1 MARTRKK
8 SRDRGTGGLRRE
20 PNGKW
25 TMRFMGADGREV
37 KRSTGTT
44 DRRDAEAILAAALQ
58 REARVRQGLEAPGA
72 QRMADQ
78 LSRPLREHLA
88 EYLEAF
94 ERREQRT
101 AGTMRVRRSILGTF
115 VRLSRS
121 ILRRDPMLRDLDSGL
136 IEKVMHRRI
145 EEGRSARTANT
156 QRQYILAFA
165 AWATDDGRA
174 DLSKIGRMTKRRK
187 EDLDRRRERRAL
199 TIAEE
204 DALLEVAGPR
214 RLVYRLALSTGLR
227 KNEIRSLAWA
237 DLDLENGIGTVRNT
251 KVGRAEVFNLMPE
264 LVAELRAARPMLV
277 GANARRVFDS
287 VPTHRT
293 FRRDLERAGI
303 AERDE
308 RGQVVDFHALRGT
321 LGTRLAAAGVAPQ
334 VAKGIMRHSDY
345 RTTVRHYHHLTL
357 HDQRRALETALAR
370 VPELAAEGTSGG
382 FLELAEGGTPNGT
395 PGGTSSGAKRVNSV
409 RTGAIPPDP
418 KTDAAGAQTLSLRE
432 FVRALASR
440 CEIVLQSRP
449 AGTIGAVGK
458 RTAAQLPDPH
468 AFTEADRE
476 EVRLAVHLRA
486 LLDHSVRFCSTGSER
501 GTH

>member
-1 MARTRKK
+1 MEARRKK

-20 PNGKW
+20 LNGKW
-25 TMRFMGADGREV
+25 TMRFTGADGREV

-44 DRRDAEAILAAALQ
+44 DRRDAEAILAKALQ

-78 LSRPLREHLA
+78 LSRPLREHLDA
-88 EYLEAF
+88 YLEAF
-94 ERREQRT
+94 ERQEART

-121 ILRRDPMLRDLDSGL
+121 ILRRDPMLRDLDSAL

-165 AWATDDGRA
+165 VWATGDGRG
-174 DLSKIGRMTKRRK
+174 DFSRLGRMAKRRK

-199 TIAEE
+199 TAAEE
-204 DALLEVAGPR
+204 VALLEAAGPR

-237 DLDLENGIGTVRNT
+237 DLDLENGIGKVRNT
-251 KVGRAEVFNLMPE
+251 KVGRSEDFNIMPD
-264 LVAELRAARPMLV
+264 LVAELSAARPMLV
-277 GANARRVFDS
+277 GTNARKVFDF

-293 FRRDLERAGI
+293 FRRDLARAGI

-308 RGQVVDFHALRGT
+308 RGQVIDFHALRGT

-345 RTTVRHYHHLTL
+345 RTTVKHYHHLTL
-357 HDQRRALETALAR
+357 HDQRQALEMALAR
-370 VPELAAEGTSGG
+370 APRLAAEGTSGG
-382 FLELAEGGTPNGT
+382 FLEVAEVGTPS
-395 PGGTSSGAKRVNSV
+395 GTSSGTSRGAKRINSV
-409 RTGAIPPDP
+409 RGGAS
-418 KTDAAGAQTLSLRE
+418 AESAGPRADQLQTLSLRE

-440 CEIVLQSRP
+440 CEIVLQSRFQ
-449 AGTIGAVGK
+449 GTIGAVGK
-458 RTAAQLPDPH
+458 RPAAQVPDTQVV
-468 AFTEADRE
+468 TEADRE

-486 LLDHSVRFCSTGSER
+486 LLERLSEDQSIR
-501 GTH
+501 AHF

>member
-8 SRDRGTGGLRRE
+8 PRDRGTGGLRRE
-20 PNGKW
+20 LNGKW
-25 TMRFMGADGREV
+25 TMRFMGSDGREV

-72 QRMADQ
+72 QRMAGQ

-94 ERREQRT
+94 ERQEART
-101 AGTMRVRRSILGTF
+101 AGTMRVRRSILGIF
-115 VRLSRS
+115 VKLSRS
-121 ILRRDPMLRDLDSGL
+121 ILRRDPMLRDLDSAL

-165 AWATDDGRA
+165 AWATNDGRA
-174 DLSKIGRMTKRRK
+174 DLARLGRMAKRRK

-199 TIAEE
+199 TAAEE
-204 DALLEVAGPR
+204 VALLEAAGPR
-214 RLVYRLALSTGLR
+214 RLVYRLALETGLR
-227 KNEIRSLAWA
+227 KNEIRALAWA
-237 DLDLENGIGTVRNT
+237 DLDLENGVGTVRNT
-251 KVGRAEVFNLMPE
+251 KVGRAEDFNIMPD
-264 LVAELRAARPMLV
+264 LVAELRTARPMLV

-345 RTTVRHYHHLTL
+345 RTTVKHYHHLTL
-357 HDQRRALETALAR
+357 HDQRQALETALAR
-370 VPELAAEGTSGG
+370 APQLAAEGTTGG
-382 FLELAEGGTPNGT
+382 LLEVAG
-395 PGGTSSGAKRVNSV
+395 GGTSNGTSRGTSTGAKRVNGARV
-409 RTGAIPPDP
+409 GARTAEADSGAA
-418 KTDAAGAQTLSLRE
+418 DAQGLSLRD
-432 FVRALASR
+432 FVRALATR
-440 CEIVLQSRP
+440 CEIVLQSPP
-449 AGTIGAVGK
+449 ARTIGAVGK
-458 RTAAQLPDPH
+458 QPAAQVPDPQ
-468 AFTEADRE
+468 AVTEADRE
-476 EVRLAVHLRA
+476 EVRLAVRLRA
-486 LLDHSVRFCSTGSER
+486 LLAQLC
-501 GTH
+501 

>member
-1 MARTRKK
+1 MARKRIG
-8 SRDRGTGGLRRE
+8 RARGTGGLRRE

-25 TMRFMGADGREV
+25 TMRFMGADGRER

-44 DRRDAEAILAAALQ
+44 DRRDAEAILAQALQ

-78 LSRPLREHLA
+78 LARPLREHLA

-94 ERREQRT
+94 ERQESRT

-121 ILRRDPMLRDLDSGL
+121 ILRRDPMLRDLDSEL
-136 IEKVMHRRI
+136 IERVMHRRI

-165 AWATDDGRA
+165 KWASDDGRA
-174 DLSKIGRMTKRRK
+174 DFSRLRTVKRRK

-199 TIAEE
+199 TAAEE
-204 DALLEVAGPR
+204 FALLEAAGPR
-214 RLVYRLALSTGLR
+214 RLVYHLALSTGLR

-251 KVGRAEVFNLMPE
+251 KVGRSEDFNIMPD
-264 LVAELRAARPMLV
+264 LVAELSAARPMLV
-277 GANARRVFDS
+277 GTNARKVFDS

-293 FRRDLERAGI
+293 FRRDLERAAI

-308 RGQVVDFHALRGT
+308 RGQVIDFHALRGT

-345 RTTVRHYHHLTL
+345 RTTVKHYHHLTL
-357 HDQRRALETALAR
+357 HDQRQALEMALAR
-370 VPELAAEGTSGG
+370 APRLAAEGTSGG
-382 FLELAEGGTPNGT
+382 FLEVAEVGTPS
-395 PGGTSSGAKRVNSV
+395 GTSSGTSRGAKRINSV
-409 RTGAIPPDP
+409 RSGAS
-418 KTDAAGAQTLSLRE
+418 AASAGPRADQLQTLSLRE

-440 CEIVLQSRP
+440 CEIVLQSR
-449 AGTIGAVGK
+449 AQGTIGAVGK
-458 RTAAQLPDPH
+458 RPASEVLEPQV
-468 AFTEADRE
+468 FTEGDSS
-476 EVRLAVHLRA
+476 EVRLAVHLRDLIA
-486 LLDHSVRFCSTGSER
+486 RLGE
-501 GTH
+501 G

>member
-1 MARTRKK
+1 MEARRKK

-20 PNGKW
+20 LNGKW
-25 TMRFMGADGREV
+25 TMRFTGADGREV

-44 DRRDAEAILAAALQ
+44 DRRDAEAIISKALQ
-58 REARVRQGLEAPGA
+58 SEARVRQGLEAPGA

-78 LSRPLREHLA
+78 LSRPLREHLDA
-88 EYLEAF
+88 YLEAF
-94 ERREQRT
+94 ERQEART

-121 ILRRDPMLRDLDSGL
+121 ILRRDPMLRDLDSAL

-165 AWATDDGRA
+165 AWATNDGRA
-174 DLSKIGRMTKRRK
+174 DFARLGRMAKRRK

-199 TIAEE
+199 TAAEE
-204 DALLEVAGPR
+204 FALLEAAGPR
-214 RLVYRLALSTGLR
+214 RLVYHLALSTGLR

-237 DLDLENGIGTVRNT
+237 DLDLENGIGKVRNT
-251 KVGRAEVFNLMPE
+251 KVGRSEDFNIMPD
-264 LVAELRAARPMLV
+264 LVAELSAARPMLV
-277 GANARRVFDS
+277 GTNARRVFDS

-293 FRRDLERAGI
+293 FRRDLERAAI

-308 RGQVVDFHALRGT
+308 RGQVIDFHALRGT

-345 RTTVRHYHHLTL
+345 RTTVKHYHHLTL
-357 HDQRRALETALAR
+357 HEQRKALEIALAR
-370 VPELAAEGTSGG
+370 SPQRAAEGTSGG
-382 FLELAEGGTPNGT
+382 WVEVAG
-395 PGGTSSGAKRVNSV
+395 GGTSNGTSHGTSTGAKRVNSARV
-409 RTGAIPPDP
+409 GARTAQADSGA
-418 KTDAAGAQTLSLRE
+418 ANAQTLSLRE

-440 CEIVLQSRP
+440 CEIVLHSR
-449 AGTIGAVGK
+449 AQGTIGAVG
-458 RTAAQLPDPH
+458 
-468 AFTEADRE
+468 
-476 EVRLAVHLRA
+476 
-486 LLDHSVRFCSTGSER
+486 
-501 GTH
+501 

>member
-1 MARTRKK
+1 MEARRKK

-25 TMRFMGADGREV
+25 TMRFTGADGREV

-44 DRRDAEAILAAALQ
+44 DRRDAEAILSQALQ

-88 EYLEAF
+88 DYLEAF
-94 ERREQRT
+94 ERQEART

-121 ILRRDPMLRDLDSGL
+121 ILRRDPMLRDLDSAL

-165 AWATDDGRA
+165 KWASDDGRA
-174 DLSKIGRMTKRRK
+174 DFSRLRTVKRRK

-199 TIAEE
+199 TAAEE
-204 DALLEVAGPR
+204 DSLLEVAGPR

-227 KNEIRSLAWA
+227 KNEIRCLTWA
-237 DLDLENGIGTVRNT
+237 DLDLERGIGTVRNT
-251 KVGRAEVFNLMPE
+251 KVGRAEDFNIMPD
-264 LVAELRAARPMLV
+264 LVAELRAAMPMLV
-277 GANARRVFDS
+277 GARSRKVFDS

-303 AERDE
+303 ARRDE
-308 RGQVVDFHALRGT
+308 RGQVIDFQAMRGT
-321 LGTRLAAAGVAPQ
+321 LGTRLAAAGVVPQ
-334 VAKGIMRHSDY
+334 VAKGIMRHRDY
-345 RTTVRHYHHLTL
+345 RTTVKHYHHLTL
-357 HDQRRALETALAR
+357 HDQRQALETALAR
-370 VPELAAEGTSGG
+370 APQFAAEGTSGG
-382 FLELAEGGTPNGT
+382 FLEVAEV
-395 PGGTSSGAKRVNSV
+395 GTSSGTSSGTSRGANRVNSARHGA
-409 RTGAIPPDP
+409 RTADGASVGSD
-418 KTDAAGAQTLSLRE
+418 AQTLSLRE
-432 FVRALASR
+432 FVRALAKR
-440 CEIVLQSRP
+440 CDIVLQSRVQ
-449 AGTIGAVGK
+449 GTIGAVGK
-458 RTAAQLPDPH
+458 RPASEVPSLQGLLEDESA
-468 AFTEADRE
+468 

-486 LLDHSVRFCSTGSER
+486 LIEQLERTG
-501 GTH
+501 G

>member
-1 MARTRKK
+1 MERKK
-8 SRDRGTGGLRRE
+8 KIRDRGTGGLRRE

-25 TMRFMGADGREV
+25 TMRFTGADGREV

-44 DRRDAEAILAAALQ
+44 DRRDAEAILARALQ

-94 ERREQRT
+94 ERQEART

-115 VRLSRS
+115 VRLSKS
-121 ILRRDPMLRDLDSGL
+121 ILRRDPMLRDLDSAL

-165 AWATDDGRA
+165 AWATNDGRA
-174 DLSKIGRMTKRRK
+174 DFARLGRMAKRRK

-199 TIAEE
+199 TAAEE
-204 DALLEVAGPR
+204 AALLEAAGPR
-214 RLVYRLALSTGLR
+214 RLVYRLALETGLR
-227 KNEIRSLAWA
+227 KNEIRALAWA
-237 DLDLENGIGTVRNT
+237 DLDLENGVGTVRNT
-251 KVGRAEVFNLMPE
+251 KVGRAEDFNIMPD
-264 LVAELRAARPMLV
+264 LVAELCAAKPMLV
-277 GANARRVFDS
+277 GANSRKVFDS

-308 RGQVVDFHALRGT
+308 RGQVIDFHALRGT

-345 RTTVRHYHHLTL
+345 RTTVKHYHHLTL
-357 HDQRRALETALAR
+357 HDQRKALEIALAR
-370 VPELAAEGTSGG
+370 APQLAAEGTSGG
-382 FLELAEGGTPNGT
+382 FLEVAGSGTSNGT
-395 PGGTSSGAKRVNSV
+395 SRGTSRGANGFNSVQVGARTAEADSGA
-409 RTGAIPPDP
+409 AD
-418 KTDAAGAQTLSLRE
+418 AQTLSLRE
-432 FVRALASR
+432 FVRLLASR
-440 CEIVLQSRP
+440 CESVLQSVP
-449 AGTIGAVGK
+449 QGTIGAVGK
-458 RTAAQLPDPH
+458 QPLAQGHAAEG
-468 AFTEADRE
+468 FTRGKSA
-476 EVRLAVHLRA
+476 EVRLAVRLCA
-486 LLDHSVRFCSTGSER
+486 MLQDLGDC
-501 GTH
+501 